1 MVIWKE
7 VLLSK
12 STELSHYRSPN
23 IFRVDVITWHK
34 MAAEWYH
41 KISRKSFLPIC
52 NFDNPEN
59 GWKKVWEITIS
70 RKEHDQETK
79 KVGHKMSVSTLSPV
93 LYSVTKKVR

>member
-59 GWKKVWEITIS
+59 GWKKSV
-70 RKEHDQETK
+70 RNYHKQERTWSGNK
-79 KVGHKMSVSTLSPV
+79 KSGAQNVCVNSESGLVFC
-93 LYSVTKKVR
+93 YKKC